1 MDSGTRRSD
10 GRLAERDHA
19 DPTANAGRDLGH
31 RPDRPPQPGK
41 LRLFFAVAFA
51 VTLAWRLGDAV
62 LPASI
67 PPLVLAAIAFGA
79 PLAGALAAF
88 ALHRGLFDAIFD
100 GTGEKAR
107 RIR

>member
-1 MDSGTRRSD
+1 LDSGSRRSN
-10 GRLAERDHA
+10 GRREERDHAEHAEHAGRDRAERDHS
-19 DPTANAGRDLGH
+19 
-31 RPDRPPQPGK
+31 PQPGK

-62 LPASI
+62 LPSSI
-67 PPLVLAAIAFGA
+67 PPVVLAVIALGA

-100 GTGEKAR
+100 GTRAKAR
-107 RIR
+107 KIR

>member
-10 GRLAERDHA
+10 ERREARASSAPEHA
-19 DPTANAGRDLGH
+19 
-31 RPDRPPQPGK
+31 PQPGK

-67 PPLVLAAIAFGA
+67 HPLVLGAIAFGA
-79 PLAGALAAF
+79 PLAGALAAL

-100 GTGEKAR
+100 GARAKAR
-107 RIR
+107 RSR